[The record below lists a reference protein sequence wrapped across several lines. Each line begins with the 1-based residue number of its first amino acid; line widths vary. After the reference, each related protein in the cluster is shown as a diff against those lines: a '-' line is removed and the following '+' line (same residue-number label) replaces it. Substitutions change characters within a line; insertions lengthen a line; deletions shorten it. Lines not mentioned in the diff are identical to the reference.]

1 MSIRNCTFIR
11 AVAHPP
17 LTNSTVAPL
26 CETCL
31 IFHWAG
37 DCPAPCASEWP
48 CSLKLFSIDP
58 WPCAKCFSATQNKL
72 ASGPWDLPIFR
83 KSFILHS
90 RMRFPNVGLLP
101 RQRPRPAPII
111 CTNCRD
117 ANNPFTPHRT
127 LHGPRLVYSV
137 CRYKSFSTW
146 SSASYPK
153 KIKLPFLCLKILI
166 HN

>member
-1 MSIRNCTFIR
+1 MQRTKINPATSPNNTHALEVSAPPSIYVTLLHSLTYARHCSLTRTIMSIRNCTFIR

-26 CETCL
+26 CKTYL

-48 CSLKLFSIDP
+48 CSLKLFAIDP

-90 RMRFPNVGLLP
+90 RMHFPNVGLLP

-111 CTNCRD
+111 CTNCR
-117 ANNPFTPHRT
+117 
-127 LHGPRLVYSV
+127 V
-137 CRYKSFSTW
+137 
-146 SSASYPK
+146 
-153 KIKLPFLCLKILI
+153 
-166 HN
+166 